1 MQRFHK
7 LLIIVLAIVIL
18 ESCQKTEVADF
29 QDKAVVEAY
38 LFAEQ
43 IPVVKISKLIPF
55 SGSATFSDMDIDKL
69 SIQITEKST
78 GKIFLM
84 SSMGE
89 GKYKNELLQVK
100 TGETYSVTFPY
111 NGEVVDATTT
121 VPGKPQ
127 KVKAT
132 PTSVTV
138 TQPGEMSGEPG
149 GGGPG
154 RPSDILITWENSEKS
169 YYLIVVQ
176 NMETAPVAIYDED
189 EEDERPSMSFRS
201 EPTQAD
207 SCKINSMTFQYYG
220 RHRVIVNKIQP
231 EYALL
236 YSNNSNSSQ
245 SLTEIHANVTNG
257 FGIFTAINSDTL
269 FVRVLKP

>member
-1 MQRFHK
+1 
-7 LLIIVLAIVIL
+7 V
-18 ESCQKTEVADF
+18 SCQKTEVADF

-38 LFAEQ
+38 LFADH

-78 GKIFLM
+78 GKIFVM

-100 TGETYSVTFPY
+100 TGETYNVTFPY

-138 TQPGEMSGEPG
+138 SQPGEIGGEPG
-149 GGGPG
+149 GMPG
-154 RPSDILITWENSEKS
+154 RHSDILITWENSERS

-176 NMETAPVAIYDED
+176 NMETSPVAIYEED
-189 EEDERPSMSFRS
+189 EEDDRPSMSFRS

>member
-1 MQRFHK
+1 MRRFHK
-7 LLIIVLAIVIL
+7 LVIIIISAVIL
-18 ESCQKTEVADF
+18 DSCQKTEVADF

-38 LFAEQ
+38 LFANQ
-43 IPVVKISKLIPF
+43 TPVVKVSKLIPF
-55 SGSATFSDMDIDKL
+55 SGSASFSDMDIDKL
-69 SIQITEKST
+69 SLQITEKST
-78 GKIFLM
+78 GNIFVLT
-84 SSMGE
+84 SIGE
-89 GKYKNELLQVK
+89 GRYKNESLNVK
-100 TGETYSVTFPY
+100 TGDTYSVTFPY
-111 NGEVVDATTT
+111 NGDIVDAATT
-121 VPGKPQ
+121 VPEKPQ

-138 TQPGEMSGEPG
+138 SQPGEIGGEPG
-149 GGGPG
+149 GMPG
-154 RPSDILITWENSEKS
+154 RPTNILITWENSEKS

-176 NMETAPVAIYDED
+176 NMETSPVAIYDEE
-189 EEDERPSMSFRS
+189 EEDDRPSMSFRS

-220 RHRVIVNKIQP
+220 RHRVMVNKIQP